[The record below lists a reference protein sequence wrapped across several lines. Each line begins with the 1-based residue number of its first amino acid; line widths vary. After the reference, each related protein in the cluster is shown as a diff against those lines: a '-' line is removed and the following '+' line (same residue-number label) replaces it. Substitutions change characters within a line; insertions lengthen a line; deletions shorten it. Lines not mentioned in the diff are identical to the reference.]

1 MILPPEV
8 AALIA
13 SLQRELEALRA
24 ENAALRQEVAELR
37 RRLDTNST
45 NSSKPPSS
53 DGLRKKPVSLREPSG
68 RPSGGQKGH
77 KGETLRQIVEPDQIM
92 THEAAARRHCGCAL
106 SPVMAVGVERRQLFD
121 LPERL
126 IEVTEHRG
134 LVYACAGCG
143 GRTRAPFPAEAR
155 GPAQYGER
163 LRALAV
169 YLHAQQLIPEDRTAE
184 TLSDLFGAPGLCAAS
199 VAEWTLARAQA
210 LAPVVERIEA
220 LIRASRVRCLDET
233 GLRVGGGTQWL
244 HAAAAPTLTLY
255 RACGKRGEMPEGLE
269 GGVVVHDGF
278 KPYRNL
284 DGAKRP
290 PAHALCNAHHLRELK
305 ALIEFDNESW
315 AENEAWAEKMR
326 DCLRD
331 ACRAVAEAR
340 ARGETALSPA
350 ALQTFHAR
358 YFDALREGLAW
369 HRSLPRLKKAGPK
382 SGRTKRR
389 AGDNL
394 LIRRH
399 RFKDDVLRFL
409 IDFDVPFTNNL
420 AEQALRMMKVKMKI
434 SGGFRTERG
443 AQAFATLRSVIAT
456 AHKHGQ
462 NILQTLAAD
471 PQSLANAL
479 TA

>member
-13 SLQRELEALRA
+13 SLQRELESLRA
-24 ENAALRQEVAELR
+24 ENAELR
-37 RRLDTNST
+37 RRLGLDSST
-45 NSSKPPSS
+45 SSKPPSS

-77 KGETLRQIVEPDQIM
+77 KGETLRQLAEPDRIV
-92 THEAAARRHCGCAL
+92 THTASACRHCGCAL
-106 SPVMAVGVERRQLFD
+106 SAAMAAGMEQRQVFD

-143 GRTRAPFPAEAR
+143 GRTRAAFPAEAR

-163 LRALAV
+163 LRAVAV

-184 TLSDLFGAPGLCAAS
+184 TLSDLFGAPRLCAAS
-199 VAEWTLARAQA
+199 VAQWTLARAQA
-210 LAPVVERIEA
+210 LAPVVARIEA

-233 GLRVGGGTQWL
+233 GLRVGGRTQWL

-305 ALIEFDNESW
+305 ALIEFDNE
-315 AENEAWAEKMR
+315 AWAEKMR

-331 ACRAVAEAR
+331 ACQAVAEAR
-340 ARGETALSPA
+340 AREETALSPA
-350 ALQTFHAR
+350 AVQTFHAR
-358 YFDALREGLAW
+358 YFDALREGLAF

-394 LIRRH
+394 LIRLH

-409 IDFDVPFTNNL
+409 VDFEVPFTNNL

-434 SGGFRTERG
+434 SGAFRTERG

-456 AHKHGQ
+456 ARKQHN
-462 NILQTLAAD
+462 NILK
-471 PQSLANAL
+471 AL
-479 TA
+479 TADPTLLAIALTA

>member
-1 MILPPEV
+1 MILPPEA

-24 ENAALRQEVAELR
+24 ENAELR
-37 RRLDTNST
+37 RRLNLDSST
-45 NSSKPPSS
+45 SSKPPSS
-53 DGLRKKPVSLREPSG
+53 DGLRKKPLSLREPSG

-77 KGETLRQIVEPDQIM
+77 KGETLRQIAEPDRIV
-92 THEAAARRHCGCAL
+92 THEAFACRRCGCRL
-106 SPVMAVGVERRQLFD
+106 SPAMATGMERRQVFD

-126 IEVTEHRG
+126 IEVAEHQG
-134 LVYACAGCG
+134 LVYACPGCG
-143 GRTRAPFPAEAR
+143 GRTRAVFPSEAS
-155 GPAQYGER
+155 GPAQYGQR

-184 TLSDLFGAPGLCAAS
+184 ALSDLFGAPGLYAPSLCAAS
-199 VAEWTLARAQA
+199 VAQWTRARAEA
-210 LAPVVERIEA
+210 LAPVVDRIGA
-220 LIRASRVRCLDET
+220 LIRACRVRCLDET
-233 GLRVGGGTQWL
+233 GLRIGGKTQWL
-244 HAAAAPTLTLY
+244 HTAAAPSLTLY
-255 RACGKRGEMPEGLE
+255 RASSKRGEMPEGLE

-284 DGAKRP
+284 DGADRP

-305 ALIEFDNESW
+305 ALIAFDNEP
-315 AENEAWAEKMR
+315 WAEKMR

-331 ACRAVAEAR
+331 ARRAVAEAR
-340 ARGETALSPA
+340 DRGETALSPA

-358 YFDALREGLAW
+358 YWEAVREGMAF

-394 LIRRH
+394 LLRLH

-409 IDFDVPFTNNL
+409 VDFDVPFTNNL

-434 SGGFRTERG
+434 SGAFRTFNG
-443 AQAFATLRSVIAT
+443 AHAFAALRSVIAT
-456 AHKHGQ
+456 ARKQHK
-462 NILQTLAAD
+462 NILQTLTAD
-471 PQSLANAL
+471 PIALAA
-479 TA
+479 AISP

>member
-24 ENAALRQEVAELR
+24 ENAELR
-37 RRLDTNST
+37 RRLGLDSST
-45 NSSKPPSS
+45 SSKPPSS
-53 DGLRKKPVSLREPSG
+53 DGLRKKPVSLREPSE

-77 KGETLRQIVEPDQIM
+77 KGETLRQVAEPDRIV
-92 THEAAARRHCGCAL
+92 THEAAACRRCGCAL
-106 SPVMAVGVERRQLFD
+106 SPATATGMERRQVFD

-134 LVYACAGCG
+134 LVYACPGCG
-143 GRTRAPFPAEAR
+143 GRTRAAFPTEAR
-155 GPAQYGER
+155 GPAQYAER
-163 LRALAV
+163 VRALAV

-184 TLSDLFGAPGLCAAS
+184 ALSDLFGAPGLCAAS
-199 VAEWTLARAQA
+199 VAEWTRARAQA

-220 LIRASRVRCLDET
+220 LIRVGRVRCLDET
-233 GLRVGGGTQWL
+233 GLRIGGRTQWL

-255 RACGKRGEMPEGLE
+255 RACDKRGEMPEGLE

-284 DGAKRP
+284 DGAGLP

-305 ALIEFDNESW
+305 ALIEFDNEP
-315 AENEAWAEKMR
+315 WAEKMR

-331 ACRAVAEAR
+331 ACLAVGEAR
-340 ARGETALSPA
+340 AKGETALSPA

-358 YFDALREGLAW
+358 YWEAVREGMAF
-369 HRSLPRLKKAGPK
+369 HRSLPRLKKTGPK

-394 LIRRH
+394 LLRLH

-409 IDFDVPFTNNL
+409 VDFEVPFTNNL

-434 SGGFRTERG
+434 SGGLRTQQG
-443 AQAFATLRSVIAT
+443 AQAFAALRSVIAT
-456 AHKHGQ
+456 ARKQRQ
-462 NILQTLAAD
+462 NILHALAAD
-471 PQSLANAL
+471 PTALANAI
-479 TA
+479 AA

>member
-13 SLQRELEALRA
+13 SLERELESLRA
-24 ENAALRQEVAELR
+24 ENAELR
-37 RRLDTNST
+37 RRLGLDSST
-45 NSSKPPSS
+45 SSKPPSS

-68 RPSGGQKGH
+68 KPSGGQKGH
-77 KGETLRQIVEPDQIM
+77 KGETLRQVAQPDRIV
-92 THEAAARRHCGCAL
+92 THTASACRHCGCAL
-106 SPVMAVGVERRQLFD
+106 SRAMAVGVERRQVFD

-126 IEVTEHRG
+126 IEITEHRG

-143 GRTRAPFPAEAR
+143 RRTRAPFPDRAI
-155 GPAQYGER
+155 GPAQYGDGV
-163 LRALAV
+163 RAVGV
-169 YLHAQQLIPEDRTAE
+169 YLNAQQLIPEDRTAE
-184 TLSDLFGAPGLCAAS
+184 ALSDLFGAPGLCAAS
-199 VAEWTLARAQA
+199 VAQWTRARAEA

-233 GLRVGGGTQWL
+233 GLRVGGKTQWL
-244 HAAAAPTLTLY
+244 HTAAAPHLTLY
-255 RACGKRGEMPEGLE
+255 RACGKRGELPEGLE

-284 DGAKRP
+284 DGADLP

-305 ALIEFDNESW
+305 ALIAFDHEPW
-315 AENEAWAEKMR
+315 ATKMR

-331 ACRAVAEAR
+331 ACRAVAQAR
-340 ARGETALSPA
+340 DRGETALSPA

-358 YFDALREGLAW
+358 YWEAVREGMAF

-394 LIRRH
+394 LIRLH

-409 IDFDVPFTNNL
+409 VDFEVPFTNNL

-434 SGGFRTERG
+434 SGGFRTCEG
-443 AQAFATLRSVIAT
+443 AQAFAALRSVIAT
-456 AHKHGQ
+456 ARKQ
-462 NILQTLAAD
+462 RKTILQALAAD
-471 PQSLANAL
+471 PTALANAI
-479 TA
+479 AA

>member
-13 SLQRELEALRA
+13 SFQRELEALRA

-37 RRLDTNST
+37 RRLDTTSAT
-45 NSSKPPSS
+45 SSKPPSS
-53 DGLRKKPVSLREPSG
+53 DGLRKKPVSLRESSG

-77 KGETLRQIVEPDQIM
+77 KGETLRQVAEPDRIV
-92 THEAAARRHCGCAL
+92 THEAFACQHCGCAL
-106 SPVMAVGVERRQLFD
+106 TPAMATGMERRQVFD

-134 LVYACAGCG
+134 LVYACPGCG
-143 GRTRAPFPAEAR
+143 GRTRAAFPAEAR
-155 GPAQYGER
+155 GPTQYGGR
-163 LRALAV
+163 VRAVGV

-184 TLSDLFGAPGLCAAS
+184 ALGDLIGAPGLCAAS
-199 VAEWTLARAQA
+199 VAQWTRRKAEA

-233 GLRVGGGTQWL
+233 GLRVGGRTQWL
-244 HAAAAPTLTLY
+244 HTAAAPALTLY
-255 RACGKRGEMPEGLE
+255 RARGKRGELPDGLE
-269 GGVVVHDGF
+269 GGIVVHDGF

-284 DGAKRP
+284 DGATRP

-305 ALIEFDNESW
+305 ALIEFDNEPW
-315 AENEAWAEKMR
+315 ATKMR
-326 DCLRD
+326 DCLSD
-331 ACRAVAEAR
+331 ACRAVGEAR
-340 ARGETALSPA
+340 DRGETALSPA

-358 YFDALREGLAW
+358 YWEAVREGMAF
-369 HRSLPRLKKAGPK
+369 HRGLPRLKKAGPK

-394 LIRRH
+394 LMRLH

-409 IDFDVPFTNNL
+409 VDFDVPFTNNL

-434 SGGFRTERG
+434 SGGFRTKRG
-443 AQAFATLRSVIAT
+443 AQAFAALRSVIAT
-456 AHKHGQ
+456 ARKQRQ
-462 NILQTLAAD
+462 NILQTLAQD
-471 PQSLANAL
+471 PKILANAI
-479 TA
+479 AA

>member
-1 MILPPEV
+1 MILAPEV

-24 ENAALRQEVAELR
+24 ENAELR
-37 RRLDTNST
+37 RRLGMDSST
-45 NSSKPPSS
+45 SSKPPSS
-53 DGLRKKPVSLREPSG
+53 DGLRKKPASLREPSG

-77 KGETLRQIVEPDQIM
+77 KGETLRQIAEPDRTV
-92 THEAAARRHCGCAL
+92 THEAAACRHCGCAL
-106 SPVMAVGVERRQLFD
+106 SPAMVVGVERRQVFD

-134 LVYACAGCG
+134 LVYACPGCG
-143 GRTRAPFPAEAR
+143 GRTRAPFPDGAI
-155 GPAQYGER
+155 GPAQYGQGV
-163 LRALAV
+163 RAAGV

-184 TLSDLFGAPGLCAAS
+184 ALGDLFGAPGLCAAS
-199 VAEWTLARAQA
+199 VAQWTRRRAEA

-233 GLRVGGGTQWL
+233 GLRIGGRTQWL
-244 HAAAAPTLTLY
+244 HTAAAPALTLY
-255 RACGKRGEMPEGLE
+255 RACDKRGEMPEGFE

-278 KPYRNL
+278 KPYRHL
-284 DGAKRP
+284 DGAGRP

-305 ALIEFDNESW
+305 ALIEFDNEPW
-315 AENEAWAEKMR
+315 AAKMR

-331 ACRAVAEAR
+331 ACEAVGEAR
-340 ARGETALSPA
+340 ARRETALPPA
-350 ALQTFHAR
+350 ALKTFHAR
-358 YFDALREGLAW
+358 YWEAVREGMAF
-369 HRSLPRLKKAGPK
+369 HRGLPRLKKAGPK

-394 LIRRH
+394 LIRLH

-409 IDFDVPFTNNL
+409 VDFEVPFTNNL

-434 SGGFRTERG
+434 SGGFRTPEG
-443 AQAFATLRSVIAT
+443 AQTFAALRSVTAT
-456 AHKHGQ
+456 VRKQ
-462 NILQTLAAD
+462 RKNILQSLTEHPTRLADAI
-471 PQSLANAL
+471 AA
-479 TA
+479 

>member
-13 SLQRELEALRA
+13 SLQRELEVLRA
-24 ENAALRQEVAELR
+24 ENAELR
-37 RRLDTNST
+37 RRLNLDSST
-45 NSSKPPSS
+45 SSKPPSS
-53 DGLRKKPVSLREPSG
+53 EGLGKKPVSLREPSE

-77 KGETLRQIVEPDQIM
+77 KGETLRQVAEPDRIV
-92 THEAAARRHCGCAL
+92 THKASACRHCGCAL
-106 SPVMAVGVERRQLFD
+106 SPAMAVGVERRQVFD

-126 IEVTEHRG
+126 IEVTEHQG

-143 GRTRAPFPAEAR
+143 GRTRAPFPDGAI
-155 GPAQYGER
+155 GPAQYGEGV
-163 LRALAV
+163 RAVGV

-184 TLSDLFGAPGLCAAS
+184 ALSDLFGAGLCAAS
-199 VAEWTLARAQA
+199 VAQWTKAKAEA

-233 GLRVGGGTQWL
+233 GLRIAGRTQWL
-244 HAAAAPTLTLY
+244 HTAATSTLTFY
-255 RACGKRGEMPEGLE
+255 RACGKRGQMPEGLE

-284 DGAKRP
+284 DGAARP

-305 ALIEFDNESW
+305 ALIAFDNEP
-315 AENEAWAEKMR
+315 WAEKMR

-331 ACRAVAEAR
+331 ACRTVEEAR
-340 ARGETALSPA
+340 DRGETALAPA

-358 YFDALREGLAW
+358 YWEAVREGMAF
-369 HRSLPRLKKAGPK
+369 HRGLPRLKKAGPK
-382 SGRTKRR
+382 SSRTKRR

-394 LIRRH
+394 LIRLH

-409 IDFDVPFTNNL
+409 VDFEVPFTNNL

-434 SGGFRTERG
+434 SGGFRTHQG
-443 AQAFATLRSVIAT
+443 AQAFASLRSVIAT
-456 AHKHGQ
+456 ARKQ
-462 NILQTLAAD
+462 RRNILQTLAAD
-471 PQSLANAL
+471 PNLLAHAF
-479 TA
+479 AP